1 MTNSSRKTTSKMD
14 GKDSEMSFWDHLEA
28 LRGTLFRSV
37 AAVGLLSIIFL
48 CIPQQLFR
56 VVLWPTQPD
65 FILYRGLRLPF
76 EMTLINVEV
85 SAQFFVHLK
94 VSILCGLVLAF
105 PYIVYEIWKF
115 ISPALYEHEKKAVRT
130 GFLMSS
136 GLFYLGVAVGYFV
149 VLPVCLMFF
158 MNYTVS
164 DAIQNTIS
172 LSSYMS
178 LFVSMV
184 FLIGLLFEFPTVI
197 LVLSSMGIV
206 SRDTLKKYRKHAFIA
221 VLLLAAF
228 ITPSDPFS
236 MFVLAIPLYALYEFS
251 ILICKKDKPGSE
263 PEEEKEEEE
272 PAI

>member
-1 MTNSSRKTTSKMD
+1 MAA
-14 GKDSEMSFWDHLEA
+14 KDSEMSFWDHLDA

-37 AAVGLLSIIFL
+37 AAIGLCSIVFL
-48 CIPQQLFR
+48 AIPQRLFQ

-65 FILYRGLRLPF
+65 FILYSTLGLPF

-94 VSILCGLVLAF
+94 VAILCGLVVAF
-105 PYIVYEIWKF
+105 PYIVYEIWRF
-115 ISPALYEHEKKAVRT
+115 IAPALYDHERKAVRM
-130 GFLMSS
+130 GFGMSS

-164 DAIQNTIS
+164 DTIANTIS

-206 SRDTLKKYRKHAFIA
+206 TRTHLRKYRKYAFVV

-236 MFVLAIPLYALYEFS
+236 MFVLAIPLYGLYEFS
-251 ILICKKDKPGSE
+251 IIICRKEAPATE
-263 PEEEKEEEE
+263 TEEES
-272 PAI
+272 A